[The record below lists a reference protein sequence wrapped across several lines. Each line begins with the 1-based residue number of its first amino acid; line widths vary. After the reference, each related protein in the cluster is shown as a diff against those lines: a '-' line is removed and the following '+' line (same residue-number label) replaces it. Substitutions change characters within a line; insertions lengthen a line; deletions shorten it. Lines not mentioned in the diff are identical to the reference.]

1 MSVLAFCSGLLVG
14 LDSCF
19 LETGGVGSFR
29 PFLFQGL
36 VTSTLLAHFSFL
48 PGMSLGFTFLLA
60 PHFVPLCSASFR
72 AVPFMKT
79 FLLALASAQ
88 GFSELPLFL
97 CGSSLR
103 GLVLSDFF
111 FQAPEFF
118 GSLRSQVTL
127 FGLTHIQALSKL
139 VGGLEAARLL
149 FRL

>member
-1 MSVLAFCSGLLVG
+1 MSVLAFCSGLLVS

-79 FLLALASAQ
+79 FLLALASAH
-88 GFSELPLFL
+88 GFSELHAFSAAVPHFE
-97 CGSSLR
+97 GRSSLPFS
-103 GLVLSDFF
+103 L
-111 FQAPEFF
+111 APEFLAQ
-118 GSLRSQVTL
+118 SDR
-127 FGLTHIQALSKL
+127 
-139 VGGLEAARLL
+139 R
-149 FRL
+149 